1 MRLPK
6 IDKEIIEHFFPGKK
20 LKCMAKFD
28 DHNVRF
34 YVSKDKSYAIT
45 IGSGEKSIKPLVEMY
60 TRLMVA
66 RRDGFNVIITN
77 CDDYVVVLLAET
89 SYFKLKVVHPVVLPK
104 VNNEDN
110 EFEDNEFEDNEFEDN
125 EFEDNEFEDNEFEDN
140 EFEDDYDHNHNDMPY
155 AYTNGRWYPCPY
167 CGSDRITTY
176 MDGTAQCD
184 DCKREFTYM
193 KF

>member
-110 EFEDNEFEDNEFEDN
+110 EFEDNEFED
-125 EFEDNEFEDNEFEDN
+125 
-140 EFEDDYDHNHNDMPY
+140 DYDHNHNDMPY